1 MKALVLLAHG
11 TEEMEA
17 VITCDILARA
27 GITVVRAAV
36 ESEKEHDLVLN
47 CANGMK
53 IVADVRIED
62 VMEKLSD
69 FSIIVL
75 PGGSKGADT
84 FCSVKFNHFLII
96 NSFSFQ
102 NIHVQ
107 NALKHFA
114 QAQHVAAI
122 CAAPLAL
129 RQAEIFQGA
138 RVTCYPSLEAQLT
151 RGGHFVHD
159 TSADTIIDGRLIT
172 SRGPA
177 TAIDFALNTVKVL
190 KGELVS
196 KKVAGG
202 ILFH

>member
-36 ESEKEHDLVLN
+36 ESEKEHDLVLH

-75 PGGSKGADT
+75 PGGSKGANT
-84 FCSVKFNHFLII
+84 FCSVIIILFYFKFNFLECSCSKCSQTFRS
-96 NSFSFQ
+96 NP
-102 NIHVQ
+102 
-107 NALKHFA
+107 
-114 QAQHVAAI
+114 I
-122 CAAPLAL
+122 CSSNLCCSV
-129 RQAEIFQGA
+129 G
-138 RVTCYPSLEAQLT
+138 
-151 RGGHFVHD
+151 
-159 TSADTIIDGRLIT
+159 TS
-172 SRGPA
+172 S
-177 TAIDFALNTVKVL
+177 
-190 KGELVS
+190 S
-196 KKVAGG
+196 
-202 ILFH
+202 